1 MILTHLVLFGF
12 IPGAGGVYVP
22 PVTPAEAPSTAFGGS
37 SKQGRKRKRIFIW
50 EPPEEDEVEPVEA
63 NRETVR
69 RAIVTAYK
77 GGEKALGLLQ
87 FSTEPDGP
95 KLDLIDL
102 LAELKARE
110 PLYAQNLVN
119 LLRKLR
125 DDEDE
130 EDIELLLMS

>member
-1 MILTHLVLFGF
+1 MADAWGGSWGSAWGSSWGSAAVAVAATPLT
-12 IPGAGGVYVP
+12 AGG
-22 PVTPAEAPSTAFGGS
+22 S
-37 SKQGRKRKRIFIW
+37 RKRRRIFLI
-50 EPPEEDEVEPVEA
+50 EDEEDEAPVEV

-69 RAIVTAYK
+69 KAIV
-77 GGEKALGLLQ
+77 KAHKRDELGLLR
-87 FSTEPDGP
+87 FAVEPDGP
-95 KLDLIDL
+95 KLDLVDL

-110 PLYAQNLVN
+110 PLYASNLVN